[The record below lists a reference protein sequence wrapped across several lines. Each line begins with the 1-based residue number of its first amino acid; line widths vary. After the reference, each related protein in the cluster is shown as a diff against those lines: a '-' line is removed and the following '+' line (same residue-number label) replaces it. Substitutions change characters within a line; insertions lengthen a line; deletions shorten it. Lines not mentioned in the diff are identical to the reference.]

1 MKKEQMVVMGIV
13 VVAVLLLLNL
23 LIPDPIP
30 FLDEATM
37 VGALLWLIRQKTTLS
52 EEKNKVVDVSV
63 EDDDSRPGDPPK
75 LTNGK

>member
-52 EEKNKVVDVSV
+52 EENTKVVDVSV
-63 EDDDSRPGDPPK
+63 EDDDVRPGDPPK

>member
-37 VGALLWLIRQKTTLS
+37 LGALLWLIRQKTTLS

-63 EDDDSRPGDPPK
+63 EDDDVRPGDPPK

>member
-1 MKKEQMVVMGIV
+1 MKKEQMVVVGIV

-52 EEKNKVVDVSV
+52 EENNRVVDVSV

-75 LTNGK
+75 LTSGK

>member
-52 EEKNKVVDVSV
+52 EENNRVVDVSV

>member
-52 EEKNKVVDVSV
+52 EKNNKGVDVSV
-63 EDDDSRPGDPPK
+63 EDDDVRPGDPPK

>member
-1 MKKEQMVVMGIV
+1 MVVVGIV

-52 EEKNKVVDVSV
+52 EENNRVVDVSV

-75 LTNGK
+75 LTSGK

>member
-1 MKKEQMVVMGIV
+1 MKKEQIVVVGIV
-13 VVAVLLLLNL
+13 VVAILLLLNL

-52 EEKNKVVDVSV
+52 EENNKVVDVSV
-63 EDDDSRPGDPPK
+63 EDDDFRPGDPPK
-75 LTNGK
+75 LTSGK

>member
-23 LIPDPIP
+23 VIPDAIP

-52 EEKNKVVDVSV
+52 EENNKVVDVSV
-63 EDDDSRPGDPPK
+63 EDDDVRPGDPPK

>member
-52 EEKNKVVDVSV
+52 EENKKVVDVSV
-63 EDDDSRPGDPPK
+63 EDDDFRPSDPPK

>member
-1 MKKEQMVVMGIV
+1 MKKEQMVVGGIV
-13 VVAVLLLLNL
+13 VVAVLLMLNL

-52 EEKNKVVDVSV
+52 EENNKVVDVSV
-63 EDDDSRPGDPPK
+63 EDDGFSPGDPPK

>member
-1 MKKEQMVVMGIV
+1 VKKEQMVVVGIV

-52 EEKNKVVDVSV
+52 EENNRVVDVSV

>member
-1 MKKEQMVVMGIV
+1 MKKEQMVVVGIV

-52 EEKNKVVDVSV
+52 EENDKVVDVSV
-63 EDDDSRPGDPPK
+63 EDDDFRPGDPPK
-75 LTNGK
+75 RTNGK

>member
-52 EEKNKVVDVSV
+52 EENNKVVDVSV
-63 EDDDSRPGDPPK
+63 EDDDFRRGDPPK

>member
-52 EEKNKVVDVSV
+52 EKNNKVVDVSV
-63 EDDDSRPGDPPK
+63 EDDDVRPGDPPK

>member
-1 MKKEQMVVMGIV
+1 MKKEQMVVVGIV

-52 EEKNKVVDVSV
+52 EENNRVVDVSV

>member
-1 MKKEQMVVMGIV
+1 MVVVGIV

-52 EEKNKVVDVSV
+52 EENNRVVDVSV

>member
-1 MKKEQMVVMGIV
+1 MKKEQMVVVGIV

-37 VGALLWLIRQKTTLS
+37 LGALLWLIRQKTTLS
-52 EEKNKVVDVSV
+52 EKNNKVVDVSV
-63 EDDDSRPGDPPK
+63 EDDDVRPGDPPK

>member
-1 MKKEQMVVMGIV
+1 MVVVGIV

-63 EDDDSRPGDPPK
+63 EYDDFRPGDPPK
-75 LTNGK
+75 LTNEK

>member
-52 EEKNKVVDVSV
+52 EENNKVVDVSV
-63 EDDDSRPGDPPK
+63 EDDDFRPGDSPK
-75 LTNGK
+75 LTDGQ